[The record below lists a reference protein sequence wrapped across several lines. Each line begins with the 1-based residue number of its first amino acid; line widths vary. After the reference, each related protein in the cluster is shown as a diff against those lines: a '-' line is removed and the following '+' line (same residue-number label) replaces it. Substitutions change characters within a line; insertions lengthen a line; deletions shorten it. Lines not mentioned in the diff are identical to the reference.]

1 MSACTDAINTRIGSA
16 NTFDTWKSTTDR
28 SLDQA
33 RDLSG
38 LQVDIFNTV
47 NCLSEKIRNI
57 STLSSTDSNIQLKIE
72 SLEKEIGDE
81 TKNIEIANQ
90 RLESIRVKEVSH
102 YEGWFPMQRPLRPGS
117 AAILL
122 AVSVAIS
129 FISLAYLLQLMN
141 VYIFVKYLGTS
152 SVGFN
157 IAPLL
162 QQFTI
167 LFWITLVTLIGT
179 VLYFVYR

>member
-16 NTFDTWKSTTDR
+16 TTFDTWNRTTDR
-28 SLDQA
+28 SLDLA

-57 STLSSTDSNIQLKIE
+57 STLSSSDSNIQLKME
-72 SLEKEIGDE
+72 SLEKEIADE
-81 TKNIEIANQ
+81 TKNIEIAKQ
-90 RLESIRVKEVSH
+90 RLESLRVKEVSH
-102 YEGWFPMQRPLRPGS
+102 YEGWFPIERPLRRGS
-117 AAILL
+117 SAILL

-129 FISLAYLLQLMN
+129 FISLAYVLQLMN

-157 IAPLL
+157 IGPIL

-167 LFWITLVTLIGT
+167 LFWITLATLIGV

>member
-1 MSACTDAINTRIGSA
+1 MSACTDAINTRIASGEA
-16 NTFDTWKSTTDR
+16 FDRWKRETNSN
-28 SLDQA
+28 LDQA
-33 RDLSG
+33 RDVSG
-38 LQVDIFNTV
+38 MQAAIFNTS

-57 STLSSTDSNIQLKIE
+57 STLSSSDSQIQLKIE

-81 TKNIEIANQ
+81 TKNIEIAKQ
-90 RLESIRVKEVSH
+90 RLESIRVNEVSH
-102 YEGWFPMQRPLRPGS
+102 YEGWFPIERPLRPGS

-129 FISLAYLLQLMN
+129 FISLAYVLQLMN

-157 IAPLL
+157 IGPIL

-167 LFWITLVTLIGT
+167 LFWITLVTLIGV